1 MHDVWSLR
9 RRKKTPH
16 IAVALSCGGMIN
28 PEKKDESSVP
38 YAITKIHR
46 PSMLGQSP
54 AVLRDVD
61 NTMRTSYGQAAA
73 PHVVTASQ
81 DFVHPP
87 S

>member
-1 MHDVWSLR
+1 MVFKEKK
-9 RRKKTPH
+9 KKTPH

-61 NTMRTSYGQAAA
+61 NTMNTSCTQATA

-81 DFVHPP
+81 DFIHPP